1 MKTNRLYRIWV
12 ITTMSIR
19 FFLEIWWFQQRKAKL
34 PPRELTLQWELLLK
48 QQAKRFKA
56 RALSL
61 EGILIKVGQ
70 FLSTRADLLPAIF
83 TDELSGLI
91 DQVTPVPREA
101 ALKVLESQWQAPYTE
116 HLLEI
121 GTAAV
126 ASASIAVVYKAKLLD
141 GTAVAI
147 KIQRPRIDRIFQA
160 DFRAIRI
167 VMKLTK
173 RFTSWGK
180 SLDLDRLYSE
190 LVEIVSKELD
200 FIQEMQHAESFE
212 RNIDPAL
219 RVRVPKYYTAL
230 ITRRII
236 VMEWIEGFLITDL
249 QALHKHGLKPKEIV
263 QRFAA
268 SFLQQL
274 IVDGF
279 FHADPHPGNI
289 RLEADGTL
297 VFIDFGMMGSISRAQ
312 RTSFISLI
320 SALLLQNYPLM
331 VTALAELR
339 FVNKVADQ
347 AQIADAMEAATNL
360 YLSRGFQSFD
370 EQAIQTLMTQ
380 LRSFVNGNAI
390 QMPAEFAFLGRAAGI
405 VSGVIATLAPDVDY
419 LALGKEIAKPML
431 DKTFGNE
438 RKDVR
443 YSIPPILLL
452 TGKAILRLP
461 LQLEQLLQIQIRQ
474 GELSLK
480 QSRANG
486 WTKYY
491 QKKQKFTAL
500 LFVSLWLAAIGL
512 YAFQSHEAGY
522 AAAVS
527 SLPFLVYYRSLDKK
541 FERMMASPL
550 TEQAGDLA

>member
-1 MKTNRLYRIWV
+1 MKTHRMYRIWV

-34 PPRELTLQWELLLK
+34 PPHERNQQWELLLK
-48 QQAKRFKA
+48 QQARRFKEK
-56 RALSL
+56 ALHL

-91 DQVTPVPREA
+91 DQVTPVSREA

-121 GTAAV
+121 STTAV

-141 GTAVAI
+141 GTPVAV

-160 DFRAIRI
+160 DFRAIRL

-212 RNIDPAL
+212 RNIDPVL

-230 ITRRII
+230 TTRRII
-236 VMEWIEGFLITDL
+236 VMEWIEGFPISDL
-249 QALHKHGLKPKEIV
+249 PSLQKHGLKPEEIV

-279 FHADPHPGNI
+279 FHADPHPGNV

-312 RTSFISLI
+312 HTSFISLI

-347 AQIADAMEAATNL
+347 AEIADALEAATNL

-370 EQAIQTLMTQ
+370 EQAIQSLMKQ

-390 QMPAEFAFLGRAAGI
+390 QMPAEFAFMGRAAGI

-419 LALGKEIAKPML
+419 LTLGKEIAKPML
-431 DKTFGNE
+431 DKTFGNAK
-438 RKDVR
+438 KDAPF
-443 YSIPPILLL
+443 SIPPILLQ
-452 TGKAILRLP
+452 TGKALLRLP

-474 GELSLK
+474 GELTLK

-491 QKKQKFTAL
+491 EKKQKFTGII
-500 LFVSLWLAAIGL
+500 FVSLWLAGIAL

-522 AAAVS
+522 AAALS

-541 FERMMASPL
+541 LERMMASPL

>member
-1 MKTNRLYRIWV
+1 MKTNRMYRIWV

-34 PPRELTLQWELLLK
+34 SPPERNLQWELLLK
-48 QQAKRFKA
+48 QQARRFKVT
-56 RALSL
+56 ALRL

-83 TDELSGLI
+83 TDELSELV

-101 ALKVLESQWQAPYTE
+101 ALKVLESEWQAPYTE

-121 GTAAV
+121 STTAI
-126 ASASIAVVYKAKLLD
+126 ASASIAVVYKGKLLD
-141 GTAVAI
+141 GTSVAL
-147 KIQRPRIDRIFQA
+147 KIQRPRIERIFQA
-160 DFRAIRI
+160 DFHAIRI

-180 SLDLDRLYSE
+180 TLDLNRLYDE

-200 FIQEMQHAESFE
+200 FIQEMQHAESFA

-230 ITRRII
+230 TTRRII
-236 VMEWIEGFLITDL
+236 VMEWIEGFPITDL
-249 QALHKHGLKPKEIV
+249 QSIQKQGLNPEEIV

-279 FHADPHPGNI
+279 FHADPHPGNV

-297 VFIDFGMMGSISRAQ
+297 VFIDFGMMGRISRAQ

-331 VTALAELR
+331 VKALAELR
-339 FVNKVADQ
+339 FVNKTADQ
-347 AQIADAMEAATNL
+347 AEIADALEAATNL
-360 YLSRGFQSFD
+360 YLSRGFQNFD
-370 EQAIQTLMTQ
+370 EQAIQILMKQ

-390 QMPAEFAFLGRAAGI
+390 QMPAEFAFMGRAAGI
-405 VSGVIATLAPDVDY
+405 VSGVIATLAPEVDY
-419 LALGKEIAKPML
+419 LTLGKEIAKPLL
-431 DKTFGNE
+431 DKAFGTE
-438 RKDVR
+438 KKDGGF
-443 YSIPPILLL
+443 SIPPLLL
-452 TGKAILRLP
+452 QTGKALLHLP

-474 GELSLK
+474 GELALK
-480 QSRANG
+480 QSRSNG
-486 WTKYY
+486 WNKYY
-491 QKKQKFTAL
+491 EKKQKITGW
-500 LFVSLWLAAIGL
+500 LFISLWLSGVAL
-512 YAFQSHEAGY
+512 YAFQTHEAGY
-522 AAAVS
+522 AAAVC
-527 SLPFLVYYRSLDKK
+527 SLPFLVYYRLLDKK
-541 FERMMASPL
+541 LERMMASPL
-550 TEQAGDLA
+550 TEQAGDSA